1 MSTHSIDADNQAAWT
16 RILLAN
22 ELAYPD
28 EQIVRFLAARYGETG
43 VPAGANGL
51 DVGFGSGRHLK
62 LLMDYGFKA
71 HGLEVVPEALDVA
84 GRRFGGDP
92 LLGELKVADMRA
104 HPFPDGFFEVAVAWG
119 VVFLRPPEEILADLR
134 ALHRMLAPGGGLA
147 VNFRTH
153 DNWLVGRGRQISPST
168 WVLDEQAADYAGIT
182 YTFLTDDQAVELLE
196 GAGFTIDDYQ
206 RVELWRDRGTRRH
219 SWWSFWVT
227 RPDR

>member
-28 EQIVRFLAARYGETG
+28 EQVVRFLAARYGQTG

-84 GRRFGGDP
+84 GRRFGGEA
-92 LLGELKVADMRA
+92 LLGELKVADMR
-104 HPFPDGFFEVAVAWG
+104 
-119 VVFLRPPEEILADLR
+119 
-134 ALHRMLAPGGGLA
+134 
-147 VNFRTH
+147 
-153 DNWLVGRGRQISPST
+153 
-168 WVLDEQAADYAGIT
+168 T
-182 YTFLTDDQAVELLE
+182 YTFMTDDQAAELLE
-196 GAGFTIDDYQ
+196 QAGFTIEDYQ

-227 RPDR
+227 RPAR

>member
-1 MSTHSIDADNQAAWT
+1 MSTHSIDASNRDAWT
-16 RILLAN
+16 RILRDA

-28 EQIVRFLAARYGETG
+28 EQIVRFLAARYGQDG
-43 VPAGANGL
+43 PPAAANAL

-71 HGLEVVPEALDVA
+71 HGLEVVPDAIEVA
-84 GRRFGGDP
+84 RRRFGQDP
-92 LLGELKVADMRA
+92 LLGELKVADMRD

-153 DNWLVGRGRQISPST
+153 ENWLVGRGRQTGESS
-168 WVLDEQAADYAGIT
+168 WVLDQRAENYRGIS
-182 YTFLTDDQAVELLE
+182 YTFLTDVQAAGLLE
-196 GAGFTIDDYQ
+196 QAGFTIDDFQ

-227 RPDR
+227 RPAR